1 MTPRSHSLYRIAAST
16 LAALL
21 IACASAFAWDS
32 RTHREITHLA
42 IDAMPPSPLKDF
54 FAANVVQ
61 LESYSVQPDVIR
73 ERYGDED
80 EAVRHY
86 INLEY
91 FGADPFAVLTPDI
104 AAMNKRFGAAK
115 IRTAGTLP
123 WTIVEF
129 SNSLEQAL
137 ARGDCGVALRLAGF
151 LAHYV
156 GDASQ
161 PLHTTINYDGTA
173 QDRGVHMRLE
183 RAADYEI
190 ASLGEA
196 ARGETHPIPVES
208 VWPVTIAEIRRANSH
223 IGEVLASDRA
233 ARAEAPRG
241 HAAFSNDLIGRERP
255 MIVGQLASGASV
267 LSSIWLYEW
276 KQAGSP
282 AHCAAQIA
290 APDTPANPQ

>member
-1 MTPRSHSLYRIAAST
+1 MTPRRYILKRVAAATVASILLAST
-16 LAALL
+16 P
-21 IACASAFAWDS
+21 AFAWDA
-32 RTHREITHLA
+32 RTHREIARLA
-42 IDAMPPSPLKDF
+42 VDATPPSPLKDF
-54 FAANVVQ
+54 FTANLLRLQ
-61 LESYSVQPDVIR
+61 YYSVQPDVIR

-80 EAVRHY
+80 EAIRHY

-91 FGADPFAVLTPDI
+91 FGADPFAALTPDV

-137 ARGDCGVALRLAGF
+137 ARGDCAGALRAAGF

-161 PLHTTINYDGTA
+161 PLHTTVNYDGMA

-183 RAADYEI
+183 RAVDYDI

-196 ARGETHPIPVES
+196 ARREAHPTAVES
-208 VWPVTIAEIRRANSH
+208 VWPVAIAEIRGANSH

-233 ARAEAPRG
+233 ARAGPRRSR
-241 HAAFSNDLIGRERP
+241 AAFDNDLLSRERP

-267 LSSIWLYEW
+267 LSSVWLYEW

-282 AHCAAQIA
+282 AHCTAQMA
-290 APDTPANPQ
+290 SPDTPANPQ